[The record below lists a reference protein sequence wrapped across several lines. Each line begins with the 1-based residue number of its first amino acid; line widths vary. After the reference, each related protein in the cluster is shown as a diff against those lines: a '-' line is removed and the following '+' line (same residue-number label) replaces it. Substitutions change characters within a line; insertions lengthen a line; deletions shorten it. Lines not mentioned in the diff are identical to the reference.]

1 VVSAPLLVADRVN
14 NRKNAWRS
22 LMARTR
28 GVSWI
33 ALAATLVMGAAAAAQ
48 PKPPLPTYPVA
59 QAPASFGPAV
69 QQADMVIMKLQA
81 ALLSELLRRLDVVGP
96 AEALDSCHLAAIP
109 VEQSAGRYEGV
120 AVGRTS
126 ARLRNPANAP
136 RAWASPIVE
145 RYATNPKAKVDG
157 FVVDLGDR
165 VGVLRPIREQPICQS
180 CHGPERTLGPGVR
193 VLLARR
199 YPLDQAVGFRE
210 GDIRGWFWAEV
221 RTPRR

>member
-1 VVSAPLLVADRVN
+1 MV
-14 NRKNAWRS
+14 
-22 LMARTR
+22 RTR
-28 GVSWI
+28 GLSWI
-33 ALAATLVMGAAAAAQ
+33 GVVAALVVGAAAAAQ
-48 PKPPLPTYPVA
+48 ERQPLPTYPVA
-59 QAPASFGPAV
+59 EAPASFRPAV
-69 QQADMVIMKLQA
+69 QHADMVIITLQG
-81 ALLSELLRRLDVVGP
+81 ALLSELRRRLDVGGP
-96 AEALDSCHLAAIP
+96 AEALNSCHMAAIP
-109 VEQSAGRYEGV
+109 VEQRASRYEGV

-145 RYATNPKAKVDG
+145 RYADNPRAKVDG

-199 YPLDQAVGFRE
+199 YPLDQAVGFHE